1 MATVSQ
7 EGLVTAVGVGTADIT
22 VKANDGSGVTATCKV
37 TVTPKLVTS
46 ITLDDEKLTIV
57 RTHTRQLTATVLPE
71 DADDRN
77 VVWSSGNE
85 EVATVD
91 DTGLV
96 TALKVGEA
104 SITATANDGS
114 GVTATC
120 VVTVT
125 PKLAESISLN
135 ETELTLER
143 YCLKP
148 PMTVA

>member
-1 MATVSQ
+1 MEKTFTAQLTATVLPEDAYDRSVVWSSGNNEVATVSQ

-22 VKANDGSGVTATCKV
+22 VKANDGSEMSAICKV

-46 ITLDDEKLTIV
+46 IKLDDEELTIV

-71 DADDRN
+71 DADDRS

-91 DTGLV
+91 ETGLV

-114 GVTATC
+114 GVSAT
-120 VVTVT
+120 
-125 PKLAESISLN
+125 
-135 ETELTLER
+135 
-143 YCLKP
+143 
-148 PMTVA
+148 